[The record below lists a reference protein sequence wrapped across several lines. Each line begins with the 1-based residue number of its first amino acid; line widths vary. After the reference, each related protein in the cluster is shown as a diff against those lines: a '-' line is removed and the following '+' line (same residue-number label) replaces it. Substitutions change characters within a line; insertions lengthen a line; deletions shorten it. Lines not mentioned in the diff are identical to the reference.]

1 MLKGIGALLA
11 LFLSLAVIIVGIL
24 VATMGIMIYNI
35 RDFMF
40 GVLLVI
46 IGAIFIRGFHIAK
59 EWERFPILR
68 LGRYIGLLGPG
79 QFYLTPFIETAPI
92 KIDLR
97 IITIPFRSEQTLTRD
112 NVPVTVDAVMYC
124 KPVDPEK
131 CVLNV
136 QEFLMATNWA
146 AQTTLRE
153 VIGKN
158 ELDTMLSQR
167 DTIGVHLREIIDLKT
182 EHWGV
187 AVTSVEVK
195 DVMIPSAL
203 QDAMARNAQAER
215 ERRARVTLATAEVE
229 AAQKMVEAAK
239 TYEQVAHG
247 LELRWM
253 NMLYEMGFKG
263 MTIMLVPSKIPE
275 VGYVAPVG
283 LMSMPSAPAASQGQP
298 VSPKEETTP
307 NTSTTPSEAKSPE
320 KQEEKDK
327 RRHIHLP

>member
-1 MLKGIGALLA
+1 MLKGIGALIA
-11 LFLSLAVIIVGIL
+11 LFISLAVIILGIL
-24 VATMGIMIYNI
+24 VTTTGILVFNVGGFTLGITMI
-35 RDFMF
+35 
-40 GVLLVI
+40 V

-79 QFYLTPFIETAPI
+79 QFYLIPFIETAPT

-124 KPVDPEK
+124 RPVDPEK
-131 CVLNV
+131 CILNV
-136 QEFLMATNWA
+136 QEYLMATNWA

-158 ELDTMLSQR
+158 ELDTMLAQR
-167 DTIGVHLREIIDLKT
+167 DTIGAHLREIIDLKT

-195 DVMIPSAL
+195 DVIIPPAL

-283 LMSMPSAPAASQGQP
+283 LMSLPGAPATPQEKP
-298 VSPKEETTP
+298 TPPKEGTLPTASA
-307 NTSTTPSEAKSPE
+307 TSDESKSTE
-320 KQEEKDK
+320 KQGEKEK
-327 RRHIHLP
+327 HRHPHSL

>member
-1 MLKGIGALLA
+1 MLKGIGALSA
-11 LFLSLAVIIVGIL
+11 LFLSLVVIIVGIL
-24 VATMGIMIYNI
+24 ITAIGILVFSV
-35 RDFMF
+35 RDFTF
-40 GVLLVI
+40 GILVI
-46 IGAIFIRGFHIAK
+46 VIGAIFLRGFHIAK

-79 QFYLTPFIETAPI
+79 QFYLTPFIETSPI

-97 IITIPFRSEQTLTRD
+97 IITMPFRSEQTLTRD

-131 CVLNV
+131 CILNV

-158 ELDTMLSQR
+158 ELDTMLAQR

-195 DVMIPSAL
+195 DVMIPAAL

-283 LMSMPSAPAASQGQP
+283 LMSMPGAPAASQGQP
-298 VSPKEETTP
+298 TPPKEEQSP
-307 NTSTTPSEAKSPE
+307 STSTTPIESKSPE
-320 KQEEKDK
+320 KQEEKEK
-327 RRHIHLP
+327 RRHLHFL